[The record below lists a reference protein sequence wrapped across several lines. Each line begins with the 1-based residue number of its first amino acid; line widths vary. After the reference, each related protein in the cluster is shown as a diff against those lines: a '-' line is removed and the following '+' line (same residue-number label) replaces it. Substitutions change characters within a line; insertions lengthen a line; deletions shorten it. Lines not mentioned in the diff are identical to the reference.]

1 MIFSFS
7 LCAAPLLVTLVT
19 YFRMGFKN
27 LAGGKPLEGSKI

>member
-19 YFRMGFKN
+19 YFGMGLEN
-27 LAGGKPLEGSKI
+27 LVGGKPLEESKI